1 MKRHRVQCLTR
12 RSIKRNFWWISS
24 CVEWSAIYFLF
35 HSTIWRKNSLSLNL
49 TQYDCSYPRIFI
61 NGVSSVAFEVE
72 WTFIIR
78 CVYLDFVWLS
88 KCQLRLFKGGS
99 QLVLENS
106 CPNWTFK
113 QRRFNTSLLLC
124 ELLWAKIYIWILINN
139 QKIWCNWKRHFSK
152 IGTWRKV
159 KFFTFLTNWHIFLF

>member
-61 NGVSSVAFEVE
+61 NGVSSVALRWNRLLLYVV
-72 WTFIIR
+72 FILI
-78 CVYLDFVWLS
+78 LSDFRSANWDCS
-88 KCQLRLFKGGS
+88 RGGS

-124 ELLWAKIYIWILINN
+124 ELLWANIYIWILINN